1 MSTSSFGQES
11 RGVGAAAT
19 SASVAV
25 VATAASA
32 CCVPILAPLIVTVLG
47 ASGAAWAA
55 GLKPYSLYFLFG
67 SLVLLVFGFR
77 SIYRRRLGSDGAV
90 CSASNGRSSRLAQA
104 VIWFALALW
113 LVAATLNALYYFA
126 PYFADFL

>member
-1 MSTSSFGQES
+1 VSNSSLEQES

-19 SASVAV
+19 SAGVAV

-67 SLVLLVFGFR
+67 SLVFLIYGVR
-77 SIYRRRLGSDGAV
+77 AIYRRRLVPDGTV
-90 CSASNGRSSRLAQA
+90 CSTGSARRSRLAQA
-104 VIWFALALW
+104 VIWFAAALW
-113 LVAATLNALYYFA
+113 VVAATLNVLYYLA
-126 PYFADFL
+126 PYFVDF